1 MSIAHAK
8 LGPSGAHRWML
19 CPGSVGLIAQL
30 PVGDESSA
38 FAVEGTTAHALAEM
52 ALANDKDADT
62 YRGVRFSEELFKVD
76 DEMVDYVQ
84 MYLDYVRALGGTRFT
99 EIRVDLSQWV
109 PDSFGTADNV
119 VFTDDGVMHVI
130 DLKYGKG
137 VPVHAENNPQGM
149 CYALGALAE
158 YDFLFD
164 IETVR
169 IVIHQPRL
177 DSVSEWDI
185 SREDLLS
192 WAETELAP
200 AAAAAQSEDAPVV
213 PGDKQCRFCEAKPI
227 CRALA
232 ERNMSLAS
240 QDFEVVGAPVT
251 PVELPNLSNEEIAAI
266 LPQLDLLTKW
276 ATAVQGHAKGLLEL
290 GEEVPGYK
298 LVEGRSQRKWID
310 EEAAGKALARKLGAK
325 EAYTKKVITITK
337 AEKLLG
343 KDSRIMADHT
353 EKPEGKPTV
362 APVRDKRPAIV
373 IDVTSD
379 FDDLDVAVAA

>member
-1 MSIAHAK
+1 MSTAHAK
-8 LGPSGAHRWML
+8 LGPSGAHRWMR

-30 PVGDESSA
+30 PEGEDSSPY
-38 FAVEGTTAHALAEM
+38 AVEGTTAHALAEM
-52 ALANDKDADT
+52 ALANDQEAEA
-62 YRGVRFSEELFKVD
+62 YRGVRFHQDLVHVD

-84 MYLDYVRALGGTRFT
+84 MYLDYVRALRGTRFT
-99 EIRVDLSQWV
+99 EIRVDLSNWV
-109 PDSFGTADNV
+109 PGSFGTADNV

-137 VPVHAENNPQGM
+137 VPVHAEDNVQGM

-164 IETVR
+164 IDTVR

-185 SREDLLS
+185 SRADLLS
-192 WAETELAP
+192 WAENELAP
-200 AAAAAQSEDAPVV
+200 AAAAAQSDAAPVV
-213 PGDKQCRFCEAKPI
+213 PGETQCRFCEAKPV

-232 ERNMSLAS
+232 EHNLALACA
-240 QDFEVVGAPVT
+240 DFDVVGGPVT
-251 PVELPNLSNEEIAAI
+251 PVELPSLSNEEIAAI

-276 ATAVQGHAKGLLEL
+276 VAAVQGHAKGLLEM
-290 GEEVPGYK
+290 GEDVPGYK

-343 KDSRIMADHT
+343 KDSRLMADHT
-353 EKPEGKPTV
+353 EKPEGKPTI
-362 APVRDKRPAIV
+362 APVSDKRPAIV

-379 FDDLDVAVAA
+379 FDDLDVAA